1 MKKII
6 TVLITLLMISC
17 AKDNKLTISNI
28 KDDGFLVESVSVTQE
43 SNYSTIATD
52 LDNTIESSIASWE
65 KSPELGRTSRIKT
78 INLVTSKFIKEL
90 NSIKHQKDD
99 LVFSYVFTKRDKYNK
114 RYIGQTVLIF
124 DKDDNQQ
131 TLYYDIR
138 DYSDNYDILSVKEL
152 INKGLL
158 TDINKIEDKK

>member
-1 MKKII
+1 MKKVIL
-6 TVLITLLMISC
+6 VLITLLSISC

-28 KDDGFLVESVSVTQE
+28 KDDGFLVESVNITQE
-43 SNYSTIATD
+43 SNYHNIITD
-52 LDNTIESSIASWE
+52 LDNTIESSISSWN

-78 INLVTSKFIKEL
+78 IKLVTSKFIKDI

-124 DKDDNQQ
+124 DKDGNQQ

-138 DYSDNYDILSVKEL
+138 IYSDNYNILSIKEL

>member
-6 TVLITLLMISC
+6 LVLITLLSISC
-17 AKDNKLTISNI
+17 AKDNKATISNI
-28 KDDGFLVESVSVTQE
+28 KDDGFLVESALVTQE
-43 SNYSTIATD
+43 SNYYTITTD
-52 LDNTIESSIASWE
+52 LDNTIESSISSWL

-124 DKDDNQQ
+124 DKDGNQQ

-138 DYSDNYDILSVKEL
+138 KYSDNYDILSIKEL

>member
-1 MKKII
+1 
-6 TVLITLLMISC
+6 
-17 AKDNKLTISNI
+17 
-28 KDDGFLVESVSVTQE
+28 
-43 SNYSTIATD
+43 
-52 LDNTIESSIASWE
+52 
-65 KSPELGRTSRIKT
+65 
-78 INLVTSKFIKEL
+78 
-90 NSIKHQKDD
+90 